1 MDTLKLIITI
11 LQLLCG
17 LAIIV
22 VVLCQSGKSKAC
34 PAVLAVWQ
42 TPSWLETRLRQ
53 WMQSLPGL
61 PNGWAH
67 CS

>member
-22 VVLCQSGKSKAC
+22 VVLCQSGKSAGLVRQYWRC
-34 PAVLAVWQ
+34 G
-42 TPSWLETRLRQ
+42 RL
-53 WMQSLPGL
+53 LLG
-61 PNGWAH
+61 
-67 CS
+67 